1 MKTGK
6 RRFAAA
12 LLITV
17 CYLLIACEQRPPES
31 ENGPLATFTPPL
43 PPPLPTGDPISI
55 TTEADLKAICN
66 TASGRRGYY
75 KLTADIS
82 VNGWTPLGT
91 VDAPFTG
98 AFDGNNHTITFDNAA
113 GGLFAYTKAATVWN
127 LKIAGTITVTS
138 ETGAVKVGGISGNA
152 EWTHITGC
160 DSSVNIT
167 AAGNEHNSSAGG
179 IVGFMRDR
187 SMISSCTASGNVTL
201 NSNKAGLM
209 VYAGGIA
216 GYSGTGTYGAG
227 ASGCLITG
235 SRRTGGLVNAVGGY
249 PYSGGVVGYNYTGA
263 HVTQC
268 GAAGTVRAWGAN
280 LPYAGGVAGYNSGY
294 VSNTAIVATIENCY
308 STAAVNAVSTSKAAL
323 AGGIAG
329 ANAKHA
335 LISKCYATGAVTA
348 SVAGNGISN
357 IGGSLGV
364 KIAANAGGIAGA
376 QYYSESTAI
385 PNAMIS
391 ACAALNASIT
401 GADSAAGAEWNIYR
415 ISGEGADGDN
425 SGTLSGNMAS
435 SAMVITINGQPS
447 ANSDIGHNRRDGAT
461 CQAKP
466 AQSVYENLGWDFDN
480 VWKMGSDGY
489 PLLQWQQP

>member
-1 MKTGK
+1 
-6 RRFAAA
+6 
-12 LLITV
+12 
-17 CYLLIACEQRPPES
+17 ACEQRPPES
-31 ENGPLATFTPPL
+31 EDGPLATFTPPS
-43 PPPLPTGDPISI
+43 PPPLPTSDPVSI
-55 TTEADLKAICN
+55 TSEDALKNICK

-91 VDAPFTG
+91 SNAPFTG
-98 AFDGNNHTITFDNAA
+98 AFDGDNHTITFDNAA

-167 AAGNEHNSSAGG
+167 AVGNEHNSSAGG

-187 SMISSCTASGNVTL
+187 SMIRSCTASGNVTL
-201 NSNKAGLM
+201 NSNEAGLM

-235 SRRTGGLVNAVGGY
+235 SRWTGGLVSAVSGY
-249 PYSGGVVGYNYTGA
+249 PYAGGVVGYNYTGA

-280 LPYAGGVAGYNSGY
+280 LPYAGGVSGYNSGY
-294 VSNTAIVATIENCY
+294 VSGTAIVATIENCY

-348 SVAGNGISN
+348 AVAGNGTSK

-376 QYYSESTAI
+376 QYYSENPIGI
-385 PNAMIS
+385 PNATINF
-391 ACAALNASIT
+391 CAALNASIT

-425 SGTLSGNMAS
+425 GGKWTANIAWSDLPVTRGDAPPYFADSDANGKDGADAS
-435 SAMVITINGQPS
+435 S
-447 ANSDIGHNRRDGAT
+447 
-461 CQAKP
+461 AKP
-466 AQSVYENLGWDFDN
+466 AQPEYAALGWDFAS
-480 VWKMGSDGY
+480 VWEMGTDGY
-489 PLLQWQQP
+489 PALR